1 MKEETEGIRTWEG
14 KTYFLLIQ
22 LDDLNGSQKIMLDRF
37 MTKTMSMI
45 KSECSDRPI
54 WMGLDGTSDTK
65 DRFVANVLLGN
76 LDSQSYHS
84 PYLVTD
90 DFMKNAPKA
99 SDM

>member
-1 MKEETEGIRTWEG
+1 MVALEATVVRDDAVLND
-14 KTYFLLIQ
+14 KTNWALEIY
-22 LDDLNGSQKIMLDRF
+22 D
-37 MTKTMSMI
+37 KTMSMI